1 MKVAAIPDARSELAN
16 PASATWKGISHAD
29 VALGPLPL
37 ATQPTPYIREAW
49 ASRPYGTTAKA
60 RVAAATDG
68 DELYIRLQWA
78 DAAEPNREFQDAGAA
93 IFPVAGASSAPAMGT
108 PDAPV
113 GLWYWEDGRN
123 AALNLTSRG
132 PGVIRKDGEG
142 NVHAS
147 AVLAEGQWAVVLRGP
162 LAAAS
167 SGQIGVAV
175 WNGSNDERAG
185 LAAVT
190 GAWLPLELA

>member
-29 VALGPLPL
+29 VPLGPLPL

-49 ASRPYGTTAKA
+49 ANRPYGTTAKA
-60 RVAAATDG
+60 QVAAATDG

-78 DAAEPNREFQDAGAA
+78 DAAEPNGEFQDAGAA
-93 IFPVAGASSAPAMGT
+93 IFPTAGSAPAMGSSA
-108 PDAPV
+108 APV

-123 AALNLTSRG
+123 AALNLTSSG
-132 PGVIRKDGEG
+132 PGVVRKDGGG

-167 SGQIGVAV
+167 SGQFGVAV
-175 WNGSNDERAG
+175 WNGSNEERAG

-190 GAWLPLELA
+190 TEWLPLELA